1 MHHLFT
7 DFNLTKII
15 IGLTIFVLLGDGVAS
30 EQSDKLKTILNAGI
44 LLCLNGG

>member
-1 MHHLFT
+1 MGHQQMHHLFT

-30 EQSDKLKTILNAGI
+30 EQSDN
-44 LLCLNGG
+44 